1 MILPFDVL
9 NPFSLNTLV
18 AAVLSGIQ
26 GIAGLFRN
34 GEQGVWFDPS
44 DLSTLFQDAAGTIP
58 VTGMEQPVGLMLDK
72 RLGLVRG
79 PELVS
84 NGDFSAGQTGWAQ
97 VIGTISVTAGRL
109 RVARGGGNIGRAASA
124 AMTCTIGKSYEVSY
138 IKNKMT
144 SGSSGLIITTSATST
159 VGAIFI
165 ANSGAEGAGRTVFT
179 ATQTTHWIFCESGSG
194 VDGDYA
200 EFDNISVREL
210 PGNHATQATAAQRP
224 ILTARKNL
232 LLNTH
237 LSGGTAGTV
246 GAGAVAP
253 VGWVFP
259 FTGGSVSYLTS
270 QFGTGSVA
278 FTKTLTTAR
287 PFIQQSIGVIAS
299 TTYTLSCRV
308 SQAATGTMKIGD
320 VCAWATLPAGSTQA
334 YYKNGVL
341 TTSSAIETLQLGDV
355 ISSVLTVSTT
365 AGTVQAR
372 VGLGAAGD
380 TSVTGTV
387 SLTMPQI
394 EVSVAP
400 TRYQWVNTATDYDY
414 AGFPIGLRCDGV
426 DDGMVTGSIDF
437 TGTDK
442 MLVCAGVRKL
452 SDAATAVLIELS
464 SNQSV
469 MAGAVAVTAPNFAAE
484 GSYGSRSAGTAQS
497 SLPAPGWPSP
507 ISSVVSAIAEISSD
521 TNLIRVNGVQR
532 ASSAANQGAGNYG
545 NYPLYLFR
553 RGGSALP
560 FNGLFY
566 GAVIAGA
573 AYSASQIAS
582 AERYLAR
589 KSGVTV

>member
-1 MILPFDVL
+1 MSVRNSIRDAIRSAIGLVEEVF
-9 NPFSLNTLV
+9 NPQTLF
-18 AAVLSGIQ
+18 LSGKQ
-26 GIAGLFRN
+26 GA
-34 GEQGVWFDPS
+34 WYDPS

-72 RLGLVRG
+72 SKGLVRG
-79 PELVS
+79 PDS
-84 NGDFSAGQTGWAQ
+84 RDTGAPAAF
-97 VIGTISVTAGRL
+97 GTPP
-109 RVARGGGNIGRAASA
+109 SA
-124 AMTCTIGKSYEVSY
+124 ATYNADGEGTASRTDGSNFSYVTFTGVTIGKSYEITVRNRGGS
-138 IKNKMT
+138 NLSVRT
-144 SGSSGLIITTSATST
+144 SSIGTVLFTVPAGATLTGRVVPAGLGALSVAPDTNGSSISFT
-159 VGAIFI
+159 VL
-165 ANSGAEGAGRTVFT
+165 
-179 ATQTTHWIFCESGSG
+179 
-194 VDGDYA
+194 
-200 EFDNISVREL
+200 SVREL

-442 MLVCAGVRKL
+442 MFVCAGVRKL
-452 SDAATAVLIELS
+452 SDAAAGMFLELS
-464 SNQSV
+464 VDRSNN
-469 MAGAVAVTAPNFAAE
+469 AGSFDMRFPESTSRRISALSRGSAPV
-484 GSYGSRSAGTAQS
+484 S
-497 SLPAPGWPSP
+497 STQQAY
-507 ISSVVSAIAEISSD
+507 SD
-521 TNLIRVNGVQR
+521 
-532 ASSAANQGAGNYG
+532 SSAYLSPVSLTISTINDIAGDSVLLRLGGALVSTATGDQGTGNYG

-553 RGGSALP
+553 RGGTSLP

-566 GAVIAGA
+566 GAIIAGA

-582 AERYLAR
+582 AERYLAG